1 MTPLSLYSLLVG
13 VKYPGYRRSPV
24 KAQNSE
30 YDWFPPAAND
40 WGITHPIPNRAPPLQ
55 AEEEGS
61 PTQKELI
68 LGVINA
74 YAFFTL

>member
-13 VKYPGYRRSPV
+13 VKYPGYHRSPV

-40 WGITHPIPNRAPPLQ
+40 WGIIHPVPNKAPPLQ

-61 PTQKELI
+61 PI
-68 LGVINA
+68 
-74 YAFFTL
+74 